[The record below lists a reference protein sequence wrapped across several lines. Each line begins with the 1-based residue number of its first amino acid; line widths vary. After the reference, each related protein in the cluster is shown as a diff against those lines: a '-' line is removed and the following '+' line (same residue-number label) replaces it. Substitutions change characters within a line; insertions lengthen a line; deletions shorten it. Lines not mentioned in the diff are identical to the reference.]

1 MKIFL
6 LVRLTIVAS
15 TFNIEDNSI
24 GITEEEQEMIF
35 ERYYRATNTEDI
47 QGTGLGMA
55 IAHDIIK
62 AHEGTITLNSELNKG
77 TEISISMNRKVNY

>member
-35 ERYYRATNTEDI
+35 ERYYGATNTEDI

>member
-35 ERYYRATNTEDI
+35 ERYYGATNMEDI

-62 AHEGTITLNSELNKG
+62 AHEGTITLKSELNKG